1 MGRIRVDGICRRTR
15 FPEYITFYGL
25 IFEARKCLTFLKYK
39 IKTKRI
45 KTLNT
50 NRKSDPK
57 GTLAGSLCTK
67 S

>member
-1 MGRIRVDGICRRTR
+1 MGRIRVDGICRRAR
-15 FPEYITFYGL
+15 FPEYIVFYSL
-25 IFEARKCLTFLKYK
+25 IFEACKFLTFLKYK
-39 IKTKRI
+39 I

-57 GTLAGSLCTK
+57 GILAGSLCTK